1 VRLLDGEKAA
11 LRGGRPALSWRRT
24 GRRRRLLLRRRV
36 QLPELAPFIERLR
49 STLASRTPV
58 TVDRPE
64 ARRAAV
70 ALLVAESADP
80 AILFIKR
87 QQRLGDPW
95 SGQMALPG
103 GFAAASD
110 PSLEATARRE
120 TTEETGIELGG
131 GVATLLGALDDV
143 SPRTPYLPPIVVR
156 PFAFLLPDRVEPAP
170 GPEVEAAVWLPT
182 SQLFSARFRQP
193 FRLTLPGEVR
203 DFPSIVIGGY
213 TIWGLTERVLYQLEQ
228 MRVVRPDA
236 R

>member
-1 VRLLDGEKAA
+1 
-11 LRGGRPALSWRRT
+11 
-24 GRRRRLLLRRRV
+24 V
-36 QLPELAPFIERLR
+36 QLPQLAPFIQRLR

-70 ALLVAESADP
+70 ALLVAGGADP

-87 QQRLGDPW
+87 QQRSGDPW

-103 GFAAASD
+103 GFAAVSD

-120 TTEETGIELGG
+120 TAEETGIELGDA
-131 GVATLLGALDDV
+131 ATLLGALDDV

-156 PFAFLLPDRVEPAP
+156 PFAFLLPDRAESVP
-170 GPEVEAAVWLPT
+170 GPEVETVVWLPT
-182 SQLFSARFRQP
+182 SQLFSARYRRP

-213 TIWGLTERVLYQLEQ
+213 TIWGLTERVLFQLEEL
-228 MRVVRPDA
+228 RVVLPVGG
-236 R
+236 